1 MLPFTWH
8 HLLSFRMVW
17 QVVMFLTLA
26 SLCMILNMLRYSL
39 CVGVVSDP
47 AMTSQPLHGTLNTAG
62 GNTAH
67 YGLGVSCYTHFTSP
81 IRRYADVVVH
91 RLLCSALELR
101 NSAPIFP
108 PETVAAVVA
117 TKSLP
122 ASLTPSVLET
132 AVASSALGIQTP
144 ALPAVEKKAV
154 SGWGVPSKQA
164 TPAAVVAAPRPAAS
178 KALAGWGVPKAK
190 TAATPQTPSVAVSA
204 ISTSPPA
211 TPSARLSDE
220 KEQPVI
226 AASSAVTVRSEAARP
241 SSTQP
246 PFSLPALCSLAQHL
260 NIKNRT
266 AKLTG
271 WEVAEVYKSIYFSVG
286 ITLAHMCAVH
296 RLHGFVRVQ
305 AHPEVV
311 RGVVV
316 SIKPNGFVVFVQ
328 KYGIKVHIGI
338 LLVCVVDTC
347 YGFIFFDCYCCKPA
361 CT

>member
-1 MLPFTWH
+1 MIVQLRMLFH
-8 HLLSFRMVW
+8 GSQSAFY
-17 QVVMFLTLA
+17 A
-26 SLCMILNMLRYSL
+26 
-39 CVGVVSDP
+39 VSDP
-47 AMTSQPLHGTLNTAG
+47 AVTTQPLHGTSNTAG

-101 NSAPIFP
+101 DSAPMFP
-108 PETVAAVVA
+108 SETMSTVLAP
-117 TKSLP
+117 KSLP
-122 ASLTPSVLET
+122 ASLTPSVLEP
-132 AVASSALGIQTP
+132 AEAASSASGLQTP
-144 ALPAVEKKAV
+144 AVPIVEKKPV

-164 TPAAVVAAPRPAAS
+164 TPVPAVSRPVAATKS
-178 KALAGWGVPKAK
+178 LAGWGVPKAK
-190 TAATPQTPSVAVSA
+190 TTTMPQAPSPAASVSDMQTTPAPSSVASSIV
-204 ISTSPPA
+204 T
-211 TPSARLSDE
+211 
-220 KEQPVI
+220 EQPVI
-226 AASSAVTVRSEAARP
+226 AAVSAAIMPSEASKP
-241 SSTQP
+241 SRTQP

-286 ITLAHMCAVH
+286 VMLACMIVLRGSHEYVFA
-296 RLHGFVRVQ
+296 Q

-328 KYGIKVHIGI
+328 KYGIKVHI
-338 LLVCVVDTC
+338 
-347 YGFIFFDCYCCKPA
+347 
-361 CT
+361 CTFSK